1 MSSFVPANGISSLT
15 FKFSPPAV
23 ISRTKKRNSSLL
35 FFSQKFTENIFVDK
49 SFLGPKY
56 SRFIYKTCVCRYC
69 SGKCTSIEHC
79 IQWSLAHRVNEHL
92 LRITSSKI
100 FRFFHKII
108 IRFSY
113 LTSKVYL
120 HIGISRNCL
129 TQLIISG
136 WASTVTIKHDLRYL
150 LQRTRFGKINEYL
163 CTDLFTTAVQI
174 EHISVLN

>member
-35 FFSQKFTENIFVDK
+35 FFSQKFTENIFVDQ

-79 IQWSLAHRVNEHL
+79 IQWSLAEFCETKFGHNQRYFYSYVVKQFNHGL
-92 LRITSSKI
+92 IQTCITGDRPTVSVLWKGKGKPFLARFTLDL
-100 FRFFHKII
+100 FRF
-108 IRFSY
+108 
-113 LTSKVYL
+113 
-120 HIGISRNCL
+120 
-129 TQLIISG
+129 
-136 WASTVTIKHDLRYL
+136 
-150 LQRTRFGKINEYL
+150 
-163 CTDLFTTAVQI
+163 
-174 EHISVLN
+174 